1 MLPLLL
7 AGCSCIG
14 VGDVVRD
21 HPVRLW
27 LLSLS
32 LVLVLVLFGLVLVS
46 CSWPEKPLSRSLK
59 NQYLSAACGE
69 SGTCSSPNS
78 IQIVFLCGSEL
89 YINGGHLKLQAKLF
103 FSTKDASVLV
113 VDLVRSTGVIIS
125 ELGLIVS
132 HISDFSKLIVFH
144 C

>member
-7 AGCSCIG
+7 AGGSCIG
-14 VGDVVRD
+14 VGAVVRD
-21 HPVRLW
+21 HPVRFW

-32 LVLVLVLFGLVLVS
+32 LVLVLVLFGLMLVS
-46 CSWPEKPLSRSLK
+46 GSRPEKALSR
-59 NQYLSAACGE
+59 E

-132 HISDFSKLIVFH
+132 HISDFSKLILFH